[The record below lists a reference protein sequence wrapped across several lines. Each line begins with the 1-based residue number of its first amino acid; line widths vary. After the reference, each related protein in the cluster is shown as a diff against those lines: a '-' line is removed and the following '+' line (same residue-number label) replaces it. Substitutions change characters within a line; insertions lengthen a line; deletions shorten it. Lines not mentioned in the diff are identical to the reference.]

1 MKKKQ
6 QKKQMMGSRYENLC
20 HGLRDGLTDGA
31 GFIRNRASPK
41 TLMMGSMIPFVT
53 YGRTDAQTELI
64 T

>member
-1 MKKKQ
+1 
-6 QKKQMMGSRYENLC
+6 MMGSRYENLC
-20 HGLRDGLTDGA
+20 HELRDGLTDGA